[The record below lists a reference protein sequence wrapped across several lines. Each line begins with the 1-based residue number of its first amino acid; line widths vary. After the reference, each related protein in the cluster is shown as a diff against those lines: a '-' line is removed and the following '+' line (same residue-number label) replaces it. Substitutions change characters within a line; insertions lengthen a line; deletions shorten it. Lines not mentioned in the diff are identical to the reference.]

1 VSYDRRMLRAIICAL
16 VLAPFSAAAVV
27 ACQPAST
34 PTNSGN
40 YGSPSSGEPA
50 DPNQISTEQGG
61 PAGGLAAPP
70 PPPQGSALP
79 PAYAPR

>member
-1 VSYDRRMLRAIICAL
+1 MLVSRRSVSPVVHGSIFAGGLAAMLG
-16 VLAPFSAAAVV
+16 VV

-50 DPNQISTEQGG
+50 DPNSISTEQGG
-61 PAGGLAAPP
+61 PAGGPAAPP
-70 PPPQGSALP
+70 PPPQSPNA
-79 PAYAPR
+79 PAR